1 MEKKIIINLLKNLLI
16 IFYSQLVILE
26 IILRQ
31 TIFKQKFL
39 FALGGFGD
47 LLIFLSYF
55 QNKKTKYKFL
65 NIGSVAGK
73 VMKLIIPNNR
83 VLNIPLLE
91 NDTENVINFVLEN
104 NSEKKIKKRYFWNL
118 LKNE

>member
-1 MEKKIIINLLKNLLI
+1 MYRKIITLIHLL
-16 IFYSQLVILE
+16 F
-26 IILRQ
+26 IIL
-31 TIFKQKFL
+31 L
-39 FALGGFGD
+39 
-47 LLIFLSYF
+47 LSYVF
-55 QNKKTKYKFL
+55 IVYFSEDISIKINKSRNNYSE
-65 NIGSVAGK
+65 NI
-73 VMKLIIPNNR
+73 NNR

>member
-1 MEKKIIINLLKNLLI
+1 MYRKIITSIHLL
-16 IFYSQLVILE
+16 F
-26 IILRQ
+26 IIL
-31 TIFKQKFL
+31 L
-39 FALGGFGD
+39 
-47 LLIFLSYF
+47 LSYVF
-55 QNKKTKYKFL
+55 IVYFSEDISIKINKSRNNYSE
-65 NIGSVAGK
+65 NI
-73 VMKLIIPNNR
+73 NNR

>member
-1 MEKKIIINLLKNLLI
+1 MYKKIITSIHLL
-16 IFYSQLVILE
+16 F
-26 IILRQ
+26 IIL
-31 TIFKQKFL
+31 L
-39 FALGGFGD
+39 
-47 LLIFLSYF
+47 LSYVLIVYF
-55 QNKKTKYKFL
+55 SEDISIKINKSRNNYSE
-65 NIGSVAGK
+65 NI
-73 VMKLIIPNNR
+73 NNR

>member
-1 MEKKIIINLLKNLLI
+1 MYRKIITSIHLL
-16 IFYSQLVILE
+16 F
-26 IILRQ
+26 IIL
-31 TIFKQKFL
+31 L
-39 FALGGFGD
+39 F
-47 LLIFLSYF
+47 SYVF
-55 QNKKTKYKFL
+55 MVYFSEDISIKINQSRNNYSE
-65 NIGSVAGK
+65 NI
-73 VMKLIIPNNR
+73 NNR

>member
-1 MEKKIIINLLKNLLI
+1 MYKKIITSIHLL
-16 IFYSQLVILE
+16 F
-26 IILRQ
+26 IIL
-31 TIFKQKFL
+31 L
-39 FALGGFGD
+39 
-47 LLIFLSYF
+47 LSYVLIVYF
-55 QNKKTKYKFL
+55 SEDISIKINQNRNNYSE
-65 NIGSVAGK
+65 NI
-73 VMKLIIPNNR
+73 NNR

>member
-1 MEKKIIINLLKNLLI
+1 MYKKIITSIHLL
-16 IFYSQLVILE
+16 F
-26 IILRQ
+26 IIL
-31 TIFKQKFL
+31 L
-39 FALGGFGD
+39 F
-47 LLIFLSYF
+47 SYVF
-55 QNKKTKYKFL
+55 MVYFSEDISIKINQNRNNYSE
-65 NIGSVAGK
+65 NI
-73 VMKLIIPNNR
+73 NNR

>member
-1 MEKKIIINLLKNLLI
+1 MYKKIITSIHLL
-16 IFYSQLVILE
+16 F
-26 IILRQ
+26 IIL
-31 TIFKQKFL
+31 L
-39 FALGGFGD
+39 
-47 LLIFLSYF
+47 LSYVF
-55 QNKKTKYKFL
+55 IVYFSEDISIKINQSRNNYSE
-65 NIGSVAGK
+65 NI
-73 VMKLIIPNNR
+73 NNR

>member
-1 MEKKIIINLLKNLLI
+1 MYKKIITSIHLL
-16 IFYSQLVILE
+16 F
-26 IILRQ
+26 IIL
-31 TIFKQKFL
+31 L
-39 FALGGFGD
+39 F
-47 LLIFLSYF
+47 SYVF
-55 QNKKTKYKFL
+55 MVYFSEDISIKINQSRNNYSE
-65 NIGSVAGK
+65 NI
-73 VMKLIIPNNR
+73 NNR